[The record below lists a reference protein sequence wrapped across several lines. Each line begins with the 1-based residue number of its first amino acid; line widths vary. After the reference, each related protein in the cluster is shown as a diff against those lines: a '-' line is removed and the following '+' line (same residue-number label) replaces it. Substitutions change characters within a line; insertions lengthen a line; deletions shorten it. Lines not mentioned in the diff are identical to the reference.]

1 MDRKHLSAEER
12 AEYDALLYD
21 AGYDERGDRRPSGEI
36 GDRMHDLL
44 TDAVKA
50 SRTWAGYVIGDDA
63 RAGHLA
69 RFKRWDKVRT
79 LMDVNHQSVIVRRS
93 AVMGVKRRDAETGDI
108 YHQQA
113 LYAEMA
119 WNEVIYVM
127 ESAQVR
133 IASDRIT
140 VGICAKFLA
149 LKLRCPESTGPADAC
164 ARLGLDMQDYL
175 TEERA
180 S

>member
-1 MDRKHLSAEER
+1 MDRRMLSVEER
-12 AEYDALLYD
+12 AEYDALLYK
-21 AGYDERGDRRPSGEI
+21 AGYDGTGNRRPSGEI
-36 GDRMHDLL
+36 GDRIHDLL
-44 TDAVKA
+44 TDALKA
-50 SRTWAGYVIGDDA
+50 GRAWAGYVIGDDA

-79 LMDVNHQSVIVRRS
+79 LMEVNHQSVIVKRS
-93 AVMGVKRRDAETGDI
+93 AVMGVKRRDAETGAV

-119 WNEVIYVM
+119 WSEVIDVM

-140 VGICAKFLA
+140 VGICVKFLA
-149 LKLRCPESTGPADAC
+149 LKLRCPDSIGPADAC
-164 ARLGLDMQDYL
+164 ARLGIDMQEYL
-175 TEERA
+175 TEEHA